1 MNKMREIFIGKIVV
15 NMGVG
20 EPGAELDKAEKIVK
34 QVTGAKIV
42 KTRAKIKQP
51 KWNIRPG
58 LEIGVKTTLRSEKA
72 SEFLKNALVA
82 LDDTLQERNF
92 DERGNFGFGV
102 KEHIEMPGIK
112 YDPKLGIKGFDVL
125 VTLERRGYR
134 VKKRKLGKTSLGKK
148 HVISREEAIA
158 FMKEKFGVSVE

>member
-1 MNKMREIFIGKIVV
+1 MREIFIGKIVV

-20 EPGAELDKAEKIVK
+20 EPGEELKKAEKVII

-42 KTRAKIKQP
+42 KTKAKVKQP

-58 LEIGVKTTLRSEKA
+58 LEIGIKTTLRGKKA
-72 SEFLKNALVA
+72 EDFLKNALSA
-82 LDDTLQERNF
+82 RDNTLPERCFDTG
-92 DERGNFGFGV
+92 GNFGFGV

-134 VKKRKLGKTSLGKK
+134 VKKRKLKKVKVGK
-148 HVISREEAIA
+148 HHIISRNEAIE
-158 FMKEKFGVSVE
+158 FVKQKFGVSVE